1 MTAHANY
8 ELDFDGRHSPET
20 QDGMARADRHA
31 DPKWKHF
38 WDCCVMAAAKKAA
51 EITSDDVLRE
61 FEMLPHPPGTHN
73 LAAIGPAMKRAATM
87 GIIKA
92 TSRTTRS
99 KRPEKQG
106 NLHVVWESKV
116 YA

>member
-1 MTAHANY
+1 
-8 ELDFDGRHSPET
+8 
-20 QDGMARADRHA
+20 
-31 DPKWKHF
+31 
-38 WDCCVMAAAKKAA
+38 
-51 EITSDDVLRE
+51 
-61 FEMLPHPPGTHN
+61 
-73 LAAIGPAMKRAATM
+73 MKRAATM